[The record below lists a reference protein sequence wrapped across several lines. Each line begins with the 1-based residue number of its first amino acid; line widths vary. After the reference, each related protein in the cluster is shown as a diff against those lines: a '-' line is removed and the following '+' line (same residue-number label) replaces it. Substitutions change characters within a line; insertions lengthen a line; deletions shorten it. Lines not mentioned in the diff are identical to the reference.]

1 MSNIKVFITDTD
13 QATRAKRSGGAE
25 VLDAREVDGRA
36 LSIRIGRC
44 AACALLL
51 ILVSYAG
58 AKADA
63 AISLAEYRARV
74 ERAAIALDSLT
85 SFDEELSEKKRAEQ
99 ISSTLNDVRKSIPPA
114 LAVQWNGAPMQVNNS
129 WLDEAL
135 KEYEGFSTPNVRRGS
150 GDDDTLA
157 RTRRSRLLASI
168 TERLHALT
176 ERLDEI
182 LKPSAATRSKDEE
195 KARLAAILRRPEY
208 NKAAQE
214 SALSRLWERI
224 KRWLRN
230 LFPEREPQQ
239 VEGRR
244 IPFLTKLVEFFV
256 IALAVAAIAYAV
268 WKFLPRFLR
277 NRGGRRREKREAR
290 VVLGER
296 LAPDQTAFDILS
308 EAERLARAGDIRG
321 AIRKGYI
328 AILCEL
334 GDRKIL
340 SLAQHKTNRDY
351 LRALSERRPL
361 YGEMQ
366 VLTNSFENH
375 WYGYAPGTEND
386 WTDFRMHYQRAL
398 ENQ

>member
-1 MSNIKVFITDTD
+1 V
-13 QATRAKRSGGAE
+13 
-25 VLDAREVDGRA
+25 
-36 LSIRIGRC
+36 
-44 AACALLL
+44 CALLL

-74 ERAAIALDSLT
+74 AQAAIALDSLS
-85 SFDEELSEKKRAEQ
+85 SFEEISDKERDAQ
-99 ISSTLNDVRKSIPPA
+99 ISSTLSNIRKSIPQT
-114 LAVQWNGAPMQVNNS
+114 LAVEWNGAPMQVNNS
-129 WLDEAL
+129 WLEDAL
-135 KEYEGFSTPNVRRGS
+135 KQYEEFYAPKVIRGS
-150 GDDDTLA
+150 GDDDTLIRA
-157 RTRRSRLLASI
+157 RRSRLLASI

-176 ERLDEI
+176 ERLDEV
-182 LKPSAATRSKDEE
+182 LKAKAGALSKDEE
-195 KARLAAILRRPEY
+195 KARLASILQRPEY

-224 KRWLRN
+224 RRWLRD
-230 LFPEREPQQ
+230 LFPERDPEQ
-239 VEGRR
+239 VEAGRR
-244 IPFLTKLVEFFV
+244 VPFLSKLAELLV
-256 IALAVAAIAYAV
+256 IALALAAIAYAAG
-268 WKFLPRFLR
+268 KFLPRFLR

-296 LAPDQTAFDILS
+296 LAPDQTALDILS
-308 EAERLARAGDIRG
+308 EAERLARSGDIRG

-351 LRALSERRPL
+351 LRALAERRPL

-366 VLTNSFENH
+366 VLTDSFENH

-398 ENQ
+398 KEG